1 MTSRGFV
8 IEGGE
13 IHLLEGRHSGPNSGF
28 GAAHIW
34 AEHAKEMARQGLRSR
49 DEVPAY
55 VASIVKP
62 GTPLVFGGPLGRQ
75 VRLIAVRSRTGMAI
89 LELRMQRDDL
99 FWSVVTAYAGSKAH
113 GTRVGAVL

>member
-1 MTSRGFV
+1 MTSQGFV

-13 IHLLEGRHSGPNSGF
+13 IHLPEGRHFGPNNGF

-34 AEHAKEMARQGLRSR
+34 AEHAKEMAKQGFQSH

-55 VASIVKP
+55 VASIVKQ

-89 LELRMQRDDL
+89 LELRMQRDAL
-99 FWSVVTAYAGSKAH
+99 FWAVVTAYAGNKTH